1 MHYRVAVAWCVLIP
15 GFFDGDALEDAR
27 NDGGNSKER
36 NQGEKRPAGHT
47 IKLLRHDA
55 DKK

>member
-1 MHYRVAVAWCVLIP
+1 MAWFFLMP
-15 GFFDGDALEDAR
+15 GFVDRDALEDAR

-36 NQGEKRPAGHT
+36 NQGEKRPAGYP

-55 DKK
+55 DEK